1 MQLITAESVEQVCT
15 RMWNMSE
22 GDAFKL
28 SYLMEK
34 EQPVLLAYLAAVD
47 KNILNQPERE
57 LMFYLATA
65 VWQIMSSDKQP
76 LPSLNEE
83 QLLRFENINSRLG
96 VLLTQLAN
104 PTFAETVNT
113 MLKDCRQAEVLRYLI
128 SVLMDEEP
136 NQSEIREENLGFI
149 I

>member
-1 MQLITAESVEQVCT
+1 
-15 RMWNMSE
+15 MWNMSE

-104 PTFAETVNT
+104 PTFAETVKT
-113 MLKDCRQAEVLRYLI
+113 MLKDCRQPEVLRYMI
-128 SVLMDEEP
+128 AVLMDEEP

-149 I
+149 ILNLKTVIEAFDSLS

>member
-65 VWQIMSSDKQP
+65 VSIVAFVSYVVWGFRRAFALGGDK
-76 LPSLNEE
+76 
-83 QLLRFENINSRLG
+83 I
-96 VLLTQLAN
+96 
-104 PTFAETVNT
+104 
-113 MLKDCRQAEVLRYLI
+113 
-128 SVLMDEEP
+128 
-136 NQSEIREENLGFI
+136 
-149 I
+149 